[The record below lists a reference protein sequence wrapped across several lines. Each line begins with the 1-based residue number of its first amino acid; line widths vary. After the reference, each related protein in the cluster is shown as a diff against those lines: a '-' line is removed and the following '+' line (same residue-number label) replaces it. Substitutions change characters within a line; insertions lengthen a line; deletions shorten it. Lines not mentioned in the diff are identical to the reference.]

1 MCNPNRVSL
10 LFLAL
15 CLASVGGRAAAQGK
29 DSVVRIRVNSI
40 LATYADSSAG
50 SERAT
55 RVKMDTR
62 LISGGVAE
70 RLRLMFNY
78 NSYHLLR
85 HQQDNTGLGDAV
97 AFNLPGGHILHVS
110 PLEVRGNLLM
120 LDLVMFEGARLIMR
134 MPMRIMGDGML
145 MLVDEHNPNQYYITT
160 ISATCPLLQREPP
173 GVNVA
178 TEPDVPIQA
187 FPALLPAQ

>member
-1 MCNPNRVSL
+1 ML
-10 LFLAL
+10 LAV
-15 CLASVGGRAAAQGK
+15 CLASAGTRGLAQAGTS
-29 DSVVRIRVNSI
+29 SVKIRVNSI
-40 LATYADSSAG
+40 LATYADSSAN
-50 SERAT
+50 SRRAPAI
-55 RVKMDTR
+55 KMDAR
-62 LISGGVAE
+62 LNSYGVAE
-70 RLRLMFNY
+70 RLRMMFNY
-78 NSYHLLR
+78 TNYRLMR
-85 HQQDNTGLGDAV
+85 HQEDKAALGDAV

-160 ISATCPLLQREPP
+160 ISATCPQLQHEPP
-173 GVNVA
+173 NVNVEA
-178 TEPDVPIQA
+178 EPDVPIQA